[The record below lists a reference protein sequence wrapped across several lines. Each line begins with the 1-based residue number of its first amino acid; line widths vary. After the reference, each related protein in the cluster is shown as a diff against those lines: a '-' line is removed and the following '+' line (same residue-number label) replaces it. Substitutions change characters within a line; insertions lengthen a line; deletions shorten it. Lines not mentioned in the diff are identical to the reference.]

1 VEIRLMD
8 ANIRLKP
15 AKPRMRPVNNV
26 HHGRVW
32 VCRDREVSAIHT
44 TGVAAYEAWKHAKGK
59 RQ

>member
-1 VEIRLMD
+1 MD